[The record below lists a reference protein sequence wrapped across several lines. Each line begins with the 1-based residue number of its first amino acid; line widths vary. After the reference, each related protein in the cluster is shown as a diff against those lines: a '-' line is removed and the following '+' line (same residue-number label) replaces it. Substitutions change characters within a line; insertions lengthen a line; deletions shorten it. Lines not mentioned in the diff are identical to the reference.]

1 MRRRGSIDLLE
12 FAIVGCGE
20 HLGDLVI
27 LIFRFFV
34 ISIIIEEVRNSN
46 HVLAVFDNLVGLDR
60 LFSQEEASLRVYH
73 VFITIDGLK
82 LFIALV
88 ILDSGLLDLLFFLLL
103 QVRFFLLAAQN
114 ALFAQEV
121 FFFVSQNEVFRVVW
135 YYFIEVLAELH
146 GGEATLRFL
155 NLFFEQ
161 S

>member
-1 MRRRGSIDLLE
+1 M
-12 FAIVGCGE
+12 
-20 HLGDLVI
+20 
-27 LIFRFFV
+27 
-34 ISIIIEEVRNSN
+34 
-46 HVLAVFDNLVGLDR
+46 
-60 LFSQEEASLRVYH
+60 
-73 VFITIDGLK
+73 
-82 LFIALV
+82 

-103 QVRFFLLAAQN
+103 QVRFFLLATQN